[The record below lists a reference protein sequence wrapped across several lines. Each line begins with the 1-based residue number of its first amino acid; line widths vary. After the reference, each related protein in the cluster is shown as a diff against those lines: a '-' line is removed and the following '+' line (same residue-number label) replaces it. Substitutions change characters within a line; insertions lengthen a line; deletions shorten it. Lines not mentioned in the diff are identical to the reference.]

1 MCPGGE
7 RMRKDKL
14 FRASQKLEESKEFK
28 NLPHNARDEGLILGW
43 GTKIP
48 QALGRLRTCA
58 KTTEPTQHNKRFPH
72 DAIKTQHSQIRK

>member
-14 FRASQKLEESKEFK
+14 FRASEKLEELEELK
-28 NLPHNARDEGLILGW
+28 NLPHNAGDAGLIPDW

-48 QALGRLRTCA
+48 HALGQLRTCA
-58 KTTEPTQHNKRFPH
+58 KTIKPTQHNKRFPH
-72 DAIKTQHSQIRK
+72 DAIKTQHSQIHK